1 MTTPYRTSAAPVA
14 LPGTKTPEPT
24 ETRGHARLVRRAL
37 PAIMGA
43 TLVLAAPFV
52 GAKLASTAPSPSPAT
67 SASSAPAPHEALS
80 PTVVGVLLM
89 PSTANLAPKSELTV
103 VEVPAKLGA
112 RVKKGDVLL
121 VYDARE
127 RRHAL
132 AAAKAAHKAQLATAG
147 ALGAEASA
155 AAHRQ
160 TRRNA
165 TVEVDGRTIALVS
178 GEEATQS
185 AFDARGAG
193 ARAAAASA
201 MAEEHK
207 VRVAQLEQAVED
219 CRVVAPFDGVVTGL
233 YADPSTVVHP
243 GEVAVRVVGGTGLR
257 IRLAVPEER
266 RAELTAKGRVTFSVD
281 GKELHA
287 TLDDIAP
294 EVDAASRTYVAEGTV
309 DTRAACGDTCVAL
322 AGRVVHVALGP
333 R

>member
-1 MTTPYRTSAAPVA
+1 MTTPYRTSAAPA
-14 LPGTKTPEPT
+14 ASPFAPAREPAHAPRHTK
-24 ETRGHARLVRRAL
+24 LVRRAL
-37 PAIMGA
+37 PALVGA
-43 TLVLAAPFV
+43 ALVLAAPFV
-52 GAKLASTAPSPSPAT
+52 GAKLASTAPSPAPR
-67 SASSAPAPHEALS
+67 SAASTAPAPHEAPS

-243 GEVAVRVVGGTGLR
+243 GEVAVRVVGGAGLR

-266 RAELTAKGRVTFSVD
+266 RAELTAKGRVTFTVD

-294 EVDAASRTYVAEGTV
+294 EIDAASRTYVAEGTV
-309 DTRAACGDTCVAL
+309 DTKAACGDSCVGL